1 MTDRGPVQGPRRKR
15 GKSQMSRNRFP
26 LILMLF
32 MAPAAHAACD
42 FVEHTVTGTV
52 VADGEPVVGALVE
65 AEWEEKQAGIATTRA
80 KTDEVGRYLLTITF
94 DPYSSRSFGG
104 DERCDSKLEEVLVRV
119 KSDGRE
125 PYERRVA
132 IDGNAESVDLALR

>member
-1 MTDRGPVQGPRRKR
+1 MRHRY
-15 GKSQMSRNRFP
+15 FLC
-26 LILMLF
+26 LIALAA
-32 MAPAAHAACD
+32 APAAQSACP

-52 VADGEPVVGALVE
+52 VADGEPVVGAMVE

-80 KTDEVGRYLLTITF
+80 KTDEVGRYVLTITF

-104 DERCDSKLEEVLVRV
+104 DERCESKLEEVLVRV